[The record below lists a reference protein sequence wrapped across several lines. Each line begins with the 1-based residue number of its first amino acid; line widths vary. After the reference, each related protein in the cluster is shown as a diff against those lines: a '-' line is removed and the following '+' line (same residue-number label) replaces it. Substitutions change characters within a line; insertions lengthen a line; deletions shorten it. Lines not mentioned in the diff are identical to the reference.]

1 MPIFT
6 LHVMRDLN
14 TLPMLVQAFS
24 TEYSDTSTKIGLRL
38 RGFLSII
45 HGNYNTPNSPNIP
58 GSLLFL
64 PGFGRVLNSIEHFAA

>member
-38 RGFLSII
+38 RGF
-45 HGNYNTPNSPNIP
+45 
-58 GSLLFL
+58 F
-64 PGFGRVLNSIEHFAA
+64 EHYSRKL